1 MGMNCVYKGQKMIL
15 FYIKNS
21 YILRP
26 KLPKTPIFLAKI
38 ILYSS
43 YILGKTW
50 LTACTG
56 CEGMQVHILNL
67 PVLLYRVRVGAGAYS
82 QPAGFIAQGAR
93 GCRCIFSTPWF
104 YCTGCKGCRCIFS
117 TRRFYCTGCEG
128 MQVHILNPLVLLYRV
143 RGGAGGY
150 SQPASFIVQGAR
162 ECRCI
167 FSTCQFYC
175 TGCEGVQVHILNL
188 PVLLYRVRGRAGAYS
203 QPASFIVQGARGCMC
218 IFSTPWF
225 YCTGCEGVQVHI
237 LNPPFL
243 LYRVRGGAGAYC
255 KHPRSLSLSHNAGLS
270 GCRGGRWCLG

>member
-1 MGMNCVYKGQKMIL
+1 MIL

-104 YCTGCKGCRCIFS
+104 YCTGC
-117 TRRFYCTGCEG
+117 
-128 MQVHILNPLVLLYRV
+128 
-143 RGGAGGY
+143 
-150 SQPASFIVQGAR
+150 
-162 ECRCI
+162 
-167 FSTCQFYC
+167 
-175 TGCEGVQVHILNL
+175 EGVQVDILNP
-188 PVLLYRVRGRAGAYS
+188 PVLLYRVRGSAGAYS

-270 GCRGGRWCLG
+270 GCRGGR